1 MLGVRIP
8 PPLPFPRKSGKCE
21 RGSSAGFAGATGSWG
36 EVRKGAAGPLR
47 EQDGD
52 MGFLT
57 RTREFIQ
64 EVLAEF
70 KKVNW
75 PTREQL
81 VNSTIIVLVVT
92 VVVAFFLG
100 MVDIALARVVERIL
114 R

>member
-1 MLGVRIP
+1 
-8 PPLPFPRKSGKCE
+8 
-21 RGSSAGFAGATGSWG
+21 
-36 EVRKGAAGPLR
+36 
-47 EQDGD
+47 

-81 VNSTIIVLVVT
+81 LNSTVIVLVVT
-92 VVVAFFLG
+92 VVLAFFLG
-100 MVDIALARVVERIL
+100 FVDIALARVVEKIL